1 MTERHEQPVA
11 GGPLSVDND
20 ADYLMLSAFGS
31 AAGSITDIPV
41 LRQHERDAAA
51 AEACSDQPVTLV
63 QSLPARPRYADRLVV
78 GDAYQRCQ
86 AGAWPG
92 AGSRPSWAMVPMV
105 STTPQCS
112 AISPWS
118 LIRTR

>member
-63 QSLPARPRYADRLVV
+63 QSLPARPRYADRLVL
-78 GDAYQRCQ
+78 GDACTSAVRQVLGRGLA
-86 AGAWPG
+86 AGRAEPWCRWCRP
-92 AGSRPSWAMVPMV
+92 RPSARRSGP
-105 STTPQCS
+105 
-112 AISPWS
+112 A
-118 LIRTR
+118 R